1 MSVIRIS
8 KENSAPYAQI
18 PNELIRDPRVSQS
31 GFRLMAYLM
40 SHSEGYE
47 LTIEQIQR
55 ETGLGR
61 HSINEGRKNLE
72 ELGWLETMQ
81 SKRADGK
88 YEKKTWI
95 LKDPTAAGF
104 PRTEIPVTA
113 KSAHK
118 NTNKEL
124 KNTNKE
130 NSDDVESSEWL
141 EFWEIYPRK
150 DNKKPAMTAFRNLP
164 KKKQLLAIEGA
175 KAYARSELPEPKFI
189 PQAATWL
196 NQERWLNDYTPKK
209 SGWNF

>member
-1 MSVIRIS
+1 MSVIKIT
-8 KENSAPYAQI
+8 KEHSAPYAQI

-47 LTIEQIQR
+47 LTLEQIQR

-81 SKRADGK
+81 NKRADGK

-95 LKDPTAAGF
+95 LKKPTAAGF
-104 PRTEIPVTA
+104 PRTETPVTA
-113 KSAHK
+113 ESAHK

-124 KNTNKE
+124 KKTNKE
-130 NSDDVESSEWL
+130 KTVNDENPYWL

-150 DNKKPAMTAFRNLP
+150 DNKKPAMTAFGNLT
-164 KKKQLLAIEGA
+164 KKNQLLALDGA
-175 KAYARSELPEPKFI
+175 KAYAVSDLPEDKFI